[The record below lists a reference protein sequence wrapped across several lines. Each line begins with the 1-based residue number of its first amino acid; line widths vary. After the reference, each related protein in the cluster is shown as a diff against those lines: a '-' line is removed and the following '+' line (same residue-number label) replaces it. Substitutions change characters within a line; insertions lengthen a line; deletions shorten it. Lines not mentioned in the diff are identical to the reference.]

1 MEQAGDQ
8 CWTYWMMVEKLGLLC
23 CYPVEVIVF
32 VAALIAVI
40 AVAVTRA
47 SLCYCGCYYRVCN
60 GFYG

>member
-1 MEQAGDQ
+1 
-8 CWTYWMMVEKLGLLC
+8 MMVEKLGLLC

-47 SLCYCGCYYRVCN
+47 FLCYCGCYYRVCN